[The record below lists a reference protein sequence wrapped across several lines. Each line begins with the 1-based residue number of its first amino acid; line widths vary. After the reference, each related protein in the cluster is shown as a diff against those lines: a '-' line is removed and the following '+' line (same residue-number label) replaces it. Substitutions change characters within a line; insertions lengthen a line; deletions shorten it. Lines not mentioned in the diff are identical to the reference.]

1 MDSPQVITWMIA
13 GCIMFIAFLFFQKVF
28 KKVFKIL
35 IRGVIWGVGFLIC
48 NTVLSMAG
56 IGVVVGL
63 NLVTFLIVAFLGFPG
78 FVLLYAT
85 QVVLG

>member
-13 GCIMFIAFLFFQKVF
+13 GCTIFIVFLFFQKVF
-28 KKVFKIL
+28 RKVFKFL
-35 IRGVIWGVGFLIC
+35 IRGIVWGAGFLIC

-56 IGVVVGL
+56 IGVVVGV
-63 NLVTFLIVAFLGFPG
+63 NLVTFLVVAFLGFPG